1 MKLNFTFSIFYLML
15 FGSIM
20 VVGCFNLDRQEMDS
34 SVLEAG
40 AILED
45 QVVKHAIGYIE
56 VFKLQTGRYPASL
69 ERMTKLNALDQQVFQ
84 DQLYY
89 KRLEEGYRLDLIKGF
104 MGTDEIHLSV
114 SSDYWQGTGLQ
125 ESNMLKSVEQKDA
138 N

>member
-40 AILED
+40 EILED

-69 ERMTKLNALDQQVFQ
+69 
-84 DQLYY
+84 
-89 KRLEEGYRLDLIKGF
+89 
-104 MGTDEIHLSV
+104 
-114 SSDYWQGTGLQ
+114 
-125 ESNMLKSVEQKDA
+125 
-138 N
+138 